1 MEYGLWMLKVLVKGI
16 KSVTMTL
23 DILDYCLDLN
33 EWDMVG
39 LDWIRYNGVWGNRI
53 KGGSTLYYIKGK
65 EWIE

>member
-1 MEYGLWMLKVLVKGI
+1 MEYGLWMLKVIVKGI

-39 LDWIRYNGVWGNRI
+39 LDWIRYNGV
-53 KGGSTLYYIKGK
+53 
-65 EWIE
+65 